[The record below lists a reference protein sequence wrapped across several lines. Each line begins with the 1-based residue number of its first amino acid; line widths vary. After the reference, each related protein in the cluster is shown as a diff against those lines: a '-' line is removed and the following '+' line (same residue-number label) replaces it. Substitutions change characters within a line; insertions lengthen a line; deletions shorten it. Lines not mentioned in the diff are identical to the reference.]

1 MSLIDRLQGA
11 LTALITPFTAD
22 GAVDIKRFR
31 ALVAGQ
37 IERGID
43 GLVPCGTTGETPTL
57 SLDEQE
63 RVVRAAV
70 EVAEGRVPVIAGTG
84 HFDTK
89 TAIAQTKNA
98 KAWGIDAALVVT
110 PYYNKPNQEGMFQ
123 HYRAIHEETGVPVVV
138 YNVPGRT
145 ASDIL
150 PETLAR
156 LVEIG
161 AAIGVKDATANMT
174 RTAETLATIGRE
186 TPFAMLSGDDF
197 TILPFVACGGK
208 GVVSVVSNLLPGDTS
223 RLVKLTAKGELDAA
237 NPLNDRIIRLSRA
250 LFLEPNPIP
259 VKAGMAMAGW
269 CESVVRLPLV
279 PATPEIQSTVQ
290 AAINLYRSQ
299 PALTSIEGFM
309 S

>member
-11 LTALITPFTAD
+11 LTALITPFKAD
-22 GAVDIKRFR
+22 GSVDLDRFR
-31 ALVAGQ
+31 ALVAAQ
-37 IERGID
+37 IDRGID

-63 RVVRAAV
+63 RVVRATV
-70 EVAEGRVPVIAGTG
+70 EVNDGRVPVIAGTG
-84 HFDTK
+84 HFDTR
-89 TAIAQTKNA
+89 TAIAQTKRA
-98 KAWGIDAALVVT
+98 MGWGVDAALVVT
-110 PYYNKPNQEGMFQ
+110 PYYNKPNQEGLFQ
-123 HYRAIHEETGVPVVV
+123 HYKAIHQETGASVVV

-145 ASDIL
+145 AGDIL

-161 AAIGVKDATANMT
+161 AVIGIKDATANMT
-174 RTAETLATIGRE
+174 RTAETLATIGRH

-208 GVVSVVSNLLPGDTS
+208 GVVSVVSNLIPGDAS
-223 RLVKLTAKGELDAA
+223 RLVKLTQTGDLASA
-237 NPLNDRIIRLSRA
+237 NPLNDRVIALSRA
-250 LFLEPNPIP
+250 LFIDSNPIP

-269 CESVVRLPLV
+269 CEPAVRLPLV
-279 PATPEIQSTVQ
+279 AATEAVREHVK
-290 AAINLYRSQ
+290 AGINRYRGQ
-299 PALTSIEGFM
+299 PSPSPVDGFM

>member
-11 LTALITPFTAD
+11 LTALVTPFKAD
-22 GAVDIKRFR
+22 GSVDLERFR
-31 ALVAGQ
+31 KLVEAQ
-37 IERGID
+37 IKAGID

-57 SLDEQE
+57 SLEEQE

-70 EVAEGRVPVIAGTG
+70 EVSDGRVPVIAGTG
-84 HFDTK
+84 HFDTRTTIK
-89 TAIAQTKNA
+89 QTEQA
-98 KAWGIDAALVVT
+98 KGWGIDAALIVT
-110 PYYNKPNQEGMFQ
+110 PYYNKPNQEGLFQ
-123 HYRAIHEETGVPVVV
+123 HYRAVYEATGAPIVV

-145 ASDIL
+145 ASDIQ

-174 RTAETLATIGRE
+174 RTAETLATVGRD

-208 GVVSVVSNLLPGDTS
+208 GVVSVVSNLIPGDTS
-223 RLVKLTAKGELDAA
+223 RLVKMTAQGQLKEA
-237 NPLNDRIIRLSRA
+237 NPLNDRVIALSRT
-250 LFLEPNPIP
+250 LFSDSNPIP

-269 CESVVRLPLV
+269 CEPNVRLPLV
-279 PATPEIQSTVQ
+279 PATEATRTVVKAGINAYRGR
-290 AAINLYRSQ
+290 AADDSVD
-299 PALTSIEGFM
+299 GFM

>member
-11 LTALITPFTAD
+11 LTALVTPFKAD
-22 GAVDIKRFR
+22 GAVDMERFKK
-31 ALVAGQ
+31 LVAAQ
-37 IERGID
+37 IDRGID

-57 SLDEQE
+57 SADEQE

-70 EVAEGRVPVIAGTG
+70 EVADGRVPVIAGSG

-89 TAIAQTKNA
+89 TAVAQTKA
-98 KAWGIDAALVVT
+98 VMRWGVDAALVVT
-110 PYYNKPNQEGMFQ
+110 PYYNKPNQEGLFQ
-123 HYRAIHEETGVPVVV
+123 HFKAIHEETGAPVVV

-145 ASDIL
+145 AGDIL

-156 LVEIG
+156 VVEAG

-174 RTAETLATIGRE
+174 RTAETLAAVGRD

-208 GVVSVVSNLLPGDTS
+208 GVISVVSNVIPGDTS
-223 RLVKLTAKGELDAA
+223 RLVKLTQQADLATA
-237 NPLNDRIIRLSRA
+237 NPLNDRIIALSRV
-250 LFLEPNPIP
+250 LFTDSNPIP
-259 VKAGMAMAGW
+259 VKTAMAMAGW
-269 CESVVRLPLV
+269 CEPVLRLPLV
-279 PATPEIQSTVQ
+279 PAPEPLRDAVRRGVNVYRGQPE
-290 AAINLYRSQ
+290 AASL
-299 PALTSIEGFM
+299 EGFM